1 MNILDFVD
9 SRDIR
14 EHLRSI
20 DFQPSTIEAAYL
32 VWFSKTATLEQKC
45 EVWQEIVQ
53 TMPNCSLEATLA
65 GLGRPA
71 IPDFHAFLRW
81 TVVTTSGASMR
92 LRVGQATFINMKR
105 RLCPTGN
112 FVGPSA
118 RHSAVMRN
126 VPRRCAV
133 MMSWRAVQRHAY
145 ASPGARSMPTKNII
159 GKIGSW

>member
-1 MNILDFVD
+1 MNILNFVD

-20 DFQPSTIEAAYL
+20 DFQPSAIEAAYL

-45 EVWQEIVQ
+45 KAWQEIVQ

-71 IPDFHAFLRW
+71 IPDFHAFCAGQSI
-81 TVVTTSGASMR
+81 TTSGASMR
-92 LRVGQATFINMKR
+92 LRVGRATFISMKR
-105 RLCPTGN
+105 RLCLTGN
-112 FVGPSA
+112 FAGPSA

-133 MMSWRAVQRHAY
+133 MMNWRAVQRHAY
-145 ASPGARSMPTKNII
+145 ASPGARSMPTKNIAE
-159 GKIGSW
+159 KIGSW

>member
-32 VWFSKTATLEQKC
+32 VWFSKTATLDQKC
-45 EVWQEIVQ
+45 EAWQEIAR
-53 TMPNCSLEATLA
+53 TMPNCSLEATHA

-71 IPDFHAFLRW
+71 IPDFHAFCAGQSI
-81 TVVTTSGASMR
+81 TTSGASMR
-92 LRVGQATFINMKR
+92 LRVGRATFISTKR

-133 MMSWRAVQRHAY
+133 MMNWRAVQRHAY
-145 ASPGARSMPTKNII
+145 ASPGARSMPTKNIT

>member
-1 MNILDFVD
+1 MDIFNFVD

-32 VWFSKTATLEQKC
+32 VWFSKTATLDQKC
-45 EVWQEIVQ
+45 EAWQEIAR
-53 TMPNCSLEATLA
+53 TMPNCSLEATHA

-81 TVVTTSGASMR
+81 TIDYNKRCVDAG
-92 LRVGQATFINMKR
+92 RVTFISMKR

-118 RHSAVMRN
+118 RHSAVMRK

-133 MMSWRAVQRHAY
+133 MMNWRAVQRHAY
-145 ASPGARSMPTKNII
+145 ASPGAHSMPTKNIAR
-159 GKIGSW
+159 KIGSW

>member
-1 MNILDFVD
+1 MDILDFVD

-14 EHLRSI
+14 EHLRRI
-20 DFQPSTIEAAYL
+20 NFQPNTIEAAYL

-45 EVWQEIVQ
+45 EAWQEIVH
-53 TMPNCSLEATLA
+53 TMPNCSLEATHA

-71 IPDFHAFLRW
+71 IPDFHAFCAGQSI
-81 TVVTTSGASMR
+81 TTSGASMR
-92 LRVGQATFINMKR
+92 LRVGRTTFISMKR

-118 RHSAVMRN
+118 RHSAVMGN

-145 ASPGARSMPTKNII
+145 ASPGARSMPTKNIA
-159 GKIGSW
+159 GKIGS

>member
-1 MNILDFVD
+1 MDILDFVD

-32 VWFSKTATLEQKC
+32 VWFSKAATLDQKC
-45 EVWQEIVQ
+45 EAGQEIAR
-53 TMPNCSLEATLA
+53 TMPNCSPMPVLEGQPSPISMLFCA
-65 GLGRPA
+65 GQS
-71 IPDFHAFLRW
+71 I
-81 TVVTTSGASMR
+81 TTSGASMR
-92 LRVGQATFINMKR
+92 LRVGRATFISMKR

-118 RHSAVMRN
+118 RHLAVMRN

-133 MMSWRAVQRHAY
+133 MMNWRAVQRHAY
-145 ASPGARSMPTKNII
+145 ASPGTRSMPTKNIAE
-159 GKIGSW
+159 KIGSW